1 MKRKL
6 ALLLAGCLAISPVSA
21 GYFPVQAFAAE
32 SEAGSDTRNPVVVV
46 VKDENE
52 TALTAV
58 DGESG
63 SDPSEYTMTV
73 GETRQLTALIEQ
85 GTDSPALSIWSSE
98 TPEIADID
106 DDGII
111 TAQAAGTGLIVLSI
125 SCDASE
131 TPIEIKYEITVAEDK
146 EQEASAE
153 AADTADAVSA
163 EVEAAQETTADEPA
177 AATEETAAEE
187 DTGELEEEIVVELAD
202 DINPAGTTDLTEE
215 AGTAAATDT
224 AASEDAEEAAPAAE
238 TVAVPAEET
247 APAAETEAAPA
258 EGAAESAAAEEEIL
272 SASVAVE
279 TGVVTGNASAKV
291 ASDEGET
298 VTPHWTGSGSDRNY
312 IQKDGSKAVGK
323 VEIDGKTY
331 IFDSNGKVQT
341 GWALYENKWYFLNS
355 DGTMKTG
362 WFKSGT
368 TWYFLTDDGSMKTGR
383 LDQGNNSYI
392 LNDSGRMCT
401 GWAFYNNKWY
411 YMDKNGFMQKGW
423 LKLGSTWYFL
433 SADGSMKTGRLD
445 QGNNSYIFNSSGKMC
460 TGWAFYNNKWYYMN
474 SSGYMQ
480 KGWRSVGGKWY
491 YLSSDG
497 SMKTGWLKDGSW
509 FYLNSDGSMR
519 KGWLKDA
526 GKWYYMDSYG
536 CMKTGWQHIGGSW
549 YYMDSSGAMKTG
561 WLEFSSIE
569 KYYLDD
575 SGKMVTGSRTI
586 DGITYRFNSNGCL
599 ALTTNSYS
607 NTEEF
612 IQCIAPLVR
621 KYAPQYGVKVYSPI
635 IAQAILESASGES
648 SLAKTYNNF
657 FGLKCGTLWT
667 GKSVNLRTGE
677 EYTPGTY
684 TTISANFR
692 VYDSLEEGVKGY
704 FEFLFTNRTRYN
716 NLIGETD
723 PYNYLVK
730 IKADGYAT
738 SSKYVQ
744 NTYNVLKSYNLTR
757 FDD

>member
-392 LNDSGRMCT
+392 
-401 GWAFYNNKWY
+401 
-411 YMDKNGFMQKGW
+411 
-423 LKLGSTWYFL
+423 
-433 SADGSMKTGRLD
+433 
-445 QGNNSYIFNSSGKMC
+445 FNSSGKMC

>member
-368 TWYFLTDDGSMKTGR
+368 TWYFFNEDGTMKTGR

-392 LNDSGRMCT
+392 LNDSGR
-401 GWAFYNNKWY
+401 
-411 YMDKNGFMQKGW
+411 
-423 LKLGSTWYFL
+423 
-433 SADGSMKTGRLD
+433 
-445 QGNNSYIFNSSGKMC
+445 MC